1 MFDREQEVL
10 DDEELETDDDA
21 DLEAGEDDG
30 DGDEGHDDRREETDD
45 VDGDDRGKDEAEAR
59 AAGWKPLS
67 QWKGDKS
74 GWVDA
79 KEFLD
84 QVKPA
89 RLRDTLHRT
98 SKELAE
104 LKRQREAEKRDFED
118 RLTRLDKM
126 NAKALERQKTQLLGQ
141 LKAAQR
147 HAAEAGDMEAF
158 DHYREQ
164 EQEVTERF
172 TKEEEELAPK
182 PAAQKQEVSLDPTI
196 KGWVDR
202 NPAVR
207 FSGPKWNAAVAF
219 YSEAEAENPEGSTE
233 DHLAHVEARL
243 NEVWPG
249 TVRAGKA
256 KQNGNGRMNGQK
268 NGGEG
273 GGQRERSPQTERSGR
288 MVTRAARAKGWAEI
302 PREERAIMERHVKEG
317 LYKDQAEAA
326 KAYWS

>member
-10 DDEELETDDDA
+10 DDEELDDVDVDDA
-21 DLEAGEDDG
+21 DLEAGDEGDDG
-30 DGDEGHDDRREETDD
+30 HEGRHEETDD

-89 RLRDTLHRT
+89 RLRDTLHST
-98 SKELAE
+98 KKELAE
-104 LKRQREAEKRDFED
+104 LKRQRETEKRDFED
-118 RLTRLDKM
+118 RLARLDKM

-147 HAAEAGDMEAF
+147 HAAEAGDIEAF

-164 EQEVTERF
+164 EEQVNERF

-182 PAAQKQEVSLDPTI
+182 AAPKQEVTLDPGI
-196 KGWVDR
+196 KTWVDR

-219 YSEAEAENPEGSTE
+219 YSESEAENPEGSTE

-249 TVRAGKA
+249 TVRAGKS
-256 KQNGNGRMNGQK
+256 KNGEGRMKAQK

-273 GGQRERSPQTERSGR
+273 GGNRSPQTERSGR

-302 PREERAIMERHVKEG
+302 PREERAIMERHVNEG